1 MANALENCPAP
12 AKINLFLHVTGR
24 RDDGY
29 HLLQSVF
36 HLIDLA
42 DTLSFRARDDGQI
55 TLTGG
60 LPNVAFADDLCVRAA
75 RLLREHTGTG
85 QGADIVL
92 QKRIPSGAGLG
103 GGSSDAATTLMA
115 LNHLWRTGL
124 TRDELAQ
131 LGLRLGA
138 DVPFFIFGE
147 TAFVEGIGEHMQ
159 AVPLAAGCFVVV
171 YPGVTVSTG
180 AIFGDEGLTRDA
192 EHVRMR
198 DFIEDTAGS
207 IQSAMCFGRN
217 DLQAVACKR
226 FPEVKRAIEWLS
238 RFAPSR
244 MSGSGSAVFAAVT
257 NPAEG
262 QRIVRQ
268 CPGGWQAWCVA
279 GLAQHPM
286 RQRLAVSNR

>member
-1 MANALENCPAP
+1 
-12 AKINLFLHVTGR
+12 
-24 RDDGY
+24 
-29 HLLQSVF
+29 
-36 HLIDLA
+36 
-42 DTLSFRARDDGQI
+42 
-55 TLTGG
+55 
-60 LPNVAFADDLCVRAA
+60 
-75 RLLREHTGTG
+75 
-85 QGADIVL
+85 
-92 QKRIPSGAGLG
+92 
-103 GGSSDAATTLMA
+103 
-115 LNHLWRTGL
+115 
-124 TRDELAQ
+124 
-131 LGLRLGA
+131 
-138 DVPFFIFGE
+138 E

-192 EHVRMR
+192 ENVRMR

-286 RQRLAVSNR
+286 WQRLAVSNR